1 MHISFMLEER
11 IVRRAQRAAAS
22 MGKTLE
28 SILLD
33 EIQKL
38 ADTAPDE
45 PPAESSEE
53 RPGVGSASIRRTA
66 REEVYQMD

>member
-1 MHISFMLEER
+1 
-11 IVRRAQRAAAS
+11 

-66 REEVYQMD
+66 REEVYRMD